1 MAIGLFAVFPPLFYF
16 LYPCIMDKQIT
27 EHQAIEEQKNVT
39 AFNDAIIKIW
49 KEQITLLSVIDT
61 IRLLRSPML
70 IGQAVDGTHFLGH
83 YPRTKSDRIPF
94 PILLSF
100 LSLLLC
106 L

>member
-1 MAIGLFAVFPPLFYF
+1 MVYSLSFLLSFTFSTLASWTSKLLNIKPL
-16 LYPCIMDKQIT
+16 KSK
-27 EHQAIEEQKNVT
+27 KNVT

-83 YPRTKSDRIPF
+83 YLFSKV
-94 PILLSF
+94 LHGL
-100 LSLLLC
+100 
-106 L
+106 

>member
-1 MAIGLFAVFPPLFYF
+1 MAKQTTFSEKIMAIGLFAVFPPLFYF

-83 YPRTKSDRIPF
+83 YLFSKV
-94 PILLSF
+94 LHGL
-100 LSLLLC
+100 
-106 L
+106 